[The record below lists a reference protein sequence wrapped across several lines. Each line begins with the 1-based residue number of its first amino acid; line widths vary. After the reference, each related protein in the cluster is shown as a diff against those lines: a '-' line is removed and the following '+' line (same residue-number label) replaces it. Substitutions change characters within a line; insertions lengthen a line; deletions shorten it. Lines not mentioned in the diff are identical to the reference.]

1 MIGTSVMKELN
12 NFTNKRRYNL
22 TPIRSSFV
30 CLVAIR
36 FVGHYK
42 VFKQCFETG
51 VFRQCRRKGNTVP
64 IRKNGEKQSL
74 KNIALFHFLLTY
86 GNIQQ
91 KFIFNKKFRFFLE
104 NKLISLNQSDLK
116 PGDSCINQFS
126 SVAHDICQF
135 LDESFEV
142 CDVSCIN
149 QGCHCVKKGPYS
161 ELFCSVFSCL
171 RTEYEQMLCIS
182 LYSVRMR
189 GNADQNNSEYGYF
202 SCSVLDKVWH
212 RGIIFMLQAK

>member
-1 MIGTSVMKELN
+1 M
-12 NFTNKRRYNL
+12 
-22 TPIRSSFV
+22 RSSFV

-64 IRKNGEKQSL
+64 IR
-74 KNIALFHFLLTY
+74 LL
-86 GNIQQ
+86 QRL
-91 KFIFNKKFRFFLE
+91 IFNKKFHFFLE

-126 SVAHDICQF
+126 SVTHDICQF

-142 CDVSCIN
+142 CGVSRIY
-149 QGCHCVKKGPYS
+149 QRCHCVKKGPYS

-171 RTEYEQMLCIS
+171 WTEYEQMLCIS